1 MAAKR
6 NGLGK
11 GLDSLIPNKTAGK
24 SEKTSSKKSSG
35 DSKKLIRSNSSV
47 SCSR

>member
-24 SEKTSSKKSSG
+24 SEKHQRSLPMILRKKTRPV
-35 DSKKLIRSNSSV
+35 K
-47 SCSR
+47 

>member
-24 SEKTSSKKSSG
+24 SEKLRQRSLLTNLSKK
-35 DSKKLIRSNSSV
+35 IRPA
-47 SCSR
+47 R